1 MVGFDRVAALARDAG
16 IKSAQGTPSMAIGSY
31 DATPLDMAGA
41 YTIFANGG
49 VHIDPWMLA
58 SVRTPTGDI
67 DQDYTPATRQV
78 LDPRV
83 AYLTTNMM
91 EAVMNGAS
99 LTADEVAQARHLLDI
114 RLREKRAPIT
124 TRGLPDSPAT

>member
-1 MVGFDRVAALARDAG
+1 M
-16 IKSAQGTPSMAIGSY
+16 PIGSY

-41 YTIFANGG
+41 YTIYANSGL
-49 VHIDPWMLA
+49 HIDPWMLA

-67 DQDYTPATRQV
+67 IDDYTPTTRQV

-91 EAVMNGAS
+91 EAVMNGGTAAS
-99 LTADEVAQARHLLDI
+99 VRGIGIYRPRCRQNGHRS
-114 RLREKRAPIT
+114 RRMV
-124 TRGLPDSPAT
+124 RGLYQQPALHRVGWQ